1 MKQAP
6 SMKIKLPVGK
16 IRKAVQYPRGT
27 IELKV
32 WRINGIA
39 TANIL
44 GRDTDP
50 EADLEDHETLTR
62 GVTVESDAT
71 GLVKLEMNLIDGNDD
86 YVETNVQV
94 FVFAGEAY
102 TKLPK
107 QFESE
112 LARAVYMASHRRQSG
127 ER

>member
-6 SMKIKLPVGK
+6 AMKIKLPVGK
-16 IRKAVQYPRGT
+16 IRKAVQYPRGM

-32 WRINGIA
+32 WRINGIV

-50 EADLEDHETLTR
+50 EADLEDHELLIR
-62 GVTVESDAT
+62 GVTVEADAT
-71 GLVKLEMNLIDGNDD
+71 GLVELEMNLIDGDDD
-86 YVETNVQV
+86 YLQTNAQV

-107 QFESE
+107 QFEGE
-112 LARAVYMASHRRQSG
+112 LARAVYMASRRRQSG